1 MSVRAYIKGLK
12 TMIRCRGGQRTRRA
26 FVHRLFTMKLSLRLR
41 LDPPVILF
49 AMAETGDVGL
59 MTVTPGIP
67 ESPRSI
73 SDQGQAS
80 GVVVGEVHL

>member
-1 MSVRAYIKGLK
+1 
-12 TMIRCRGGQRTRRA
+12 
-26 FVHRLFTMKLSLRLR
+26 MKLSLRLR